1 MGSPKRSVTSCG
13 LPSKKV
19 FGNRDTMG
27 FAGWMPYVGV
37 DEAKKFPDI
46 LFKLVAEMIGTMF
59 LVLVGCGSCF
69 PGGSDDAAYVRI
81 ALCFG
86 VTVATIAQSI
96 GHISGCHI
104 NPAVT
109 LGLFFGGKIGLINS
123 ILYIV
128 AQLIGGL
135 IGAGLLKA
143 FLGELATGGV
153 GVTAL
158 GTHKVTI
165 NDVVT
170 KVPISVG
177 QGFGIEFFIT
187 FVLVL
192 VVFASA
198 ADDNNTPSVKGSAPL
213 AIGLSI
219 TTCHLFAIP
228 LTGSSMNPA
237 RSFGSNVVFGK
248 MENLWLYFLGPILGG
263 ITAAIVYQL
272 CFQAP
277 EIPKTKTLAEAHE
290 LDQLKKVENTA

>member
-1 MGSPKRSVTSCG
+1 
-13 LPSKKV
+13 
-19 FGNRDTMG
+19 
-27 FAGWMPYVGV
+27 
-37 DEAKKFPDI
+37 
-46 LFKLVAEMIGTMF
+46 MIGTMF

-69 PGGSDDAAYVRI
+69 GAGGDAGYVRI

-143 FLGELATGGV
+143 FLGELVVPEDGV

-158 GTHKVTI
+158 GPKSG
-165 NDVVT
+165 
-170 KVPISVG
+170 PISVG

-237 RSFGSNVVFGK
+237 RSFGSNVVFGR